1 MPADSC
7 FFFGPLPSASGCS
20 LGVVGELNKGRFM
33 HQAGDC
39 GQLATNLCEQLPHVA
54 TQLQVSTDALEV
66 RISTSRCLGIS
77 GHDHQDIKKL
87 LFLESTSCANA
98 SRSMNFDYPLLAWGM
113 QEGPCGSSQSLS
125 IECCSPGCPR
135 AGPGCVMLKRPPQV
149 IKSNTRISI
158 EAGGVLPRHSQRITW
173 C

>member
-1 MPADSC
+1 MVWIQCLVVDQRLQNAAAYARGLCLFPGWRGFAMPADSS

-113 QEGPCGSSQSLS
+113 QEGPCGFVSEPQH
-125 IECCSPGCPR
+125 R
-135 AGPGCVMLKRPPQV
+135 ML
-149 IKSNTRISI
+149 
-158 EAGGVLPRHSQRITW
+158 
-173 C
+173 